1 MFKDSLRKDY
11 KKQLDIRIA
20 KTGIQKS
27 RLKLFYSKF
36 LIKNP
41 LENKKLQIF
50 HLIVACCFYID
61 FFMTGFIISNYEF
74 LTSHEKNDTFLDL
87 SVFLNEHDTTLVRGQ
102 SKINDFMDHENIYSY
117 IIFIQ
122 FVDICMNFL
131 IMKT

>member
-1 MFKDSLRKDY
+1 MKKDY
-11 KKQLDIRIA
+11 KKQLEIRIA
-20 KTGIQKS
+20 KTAGIQTS

-36 LIKNP
+36 IIKNP

-50 HLIVACCFYID
+50 HLIVACCFYVD

-74 LTSHEKNDTFLDL
+74 LTIKEKNDTFLDL
-87 SVFLNEHDTTLVRGQ
+87 SVFLNEHDTTLVRGK
-102 SKINDFMDHENIYSY
+102 SKINDFMDHEIIYSY

-122 FVDICMNFL
+122 FLDICMNFL